1 MSLSANDGRHAL
13 VLAKRNLIKMV
24 RTPEQFIDVTLQP
37 VIFLGLFVYVFGG
50 ALAHGSQHAYL
61 EFLLPGI
68 LAQTIAMTSITIG
81 SNMNTDIAKGV
92 FDRFRSLP
100 IARSAPLVGA
110 VFAEF
115 SRYLIVCVVTV
126 GFGYV
131 VGFRITTDPLKLVAS
146 VAIAICFALSFVW
159 ISVFIGMTV
168 RSAGAVQGVMFLLIF
183 PLSFGSNVFVQ
194 ASTMPGWLQAFVKV
208 NPMSHLVS
216 AVRGLMLGGPV
227 GSQVGWTFAWCA
239 GLIIVFFP
247 LALRA
252 YIRRA

>member
-1 MSLSANDGRHAL
+1 MTLSLNDGRHAL

-37 VIFLGLFVYVFGG
+37 VIFLLLFVYVFGG
-50 ALAHGSQHAYL
+50 ALAHGSQHDYL
-61 EFLLPGI
+61 QFLLPGI
-68 LAQTIAMTSITIG
+68 MGQTIAMTSITIG

-115 SRYLIVCVVTV
+115 ARYLIVCVVTV
-126 GFGYV
+126 GFGYA
-131 VGFRITTDPLKLVAS
+131 VGFRIETDPLKLVAA

-194 ASTMPGWLQAFVKV
+194 ATTMPGWLQAFVKV

-216 AVRGLMLGGPV
+216 SVRGLMLGGPV

-239 GLIIVFFP
+239 GLLVVFFP